1 MRLRIVAAGKV
12 REPYLRAAV
21 DEYLT
26 RLGRYLPV
34 DEVEVPPGV
43 DVKAQRAI
51 ERAIPARFETW
62 ALDPEGQEPRSEELA
77 AWLERRMGSG
87 TAGVAFV
94 IGGPD
99 GLPAE
104 IVRRATVCLSL
115 SRLTLPHRL
124 ARLLLAEQLYRAAT
138 IIRGEP
144 YNR

>member
-1 MRLRIVAAGKV
+1 VRLRIVAAGKV

-21 DEYLT
+21 DDYLA
-26 RLGRYLPV
+26 RLRRYLPV

-43 DVKAQRAI
+43 DAKALRAI
-51 ERAIPARFETW
+51 ERAIPARFEAW
-62 ALDPEGQEPRSEELA
+62 ALDPEGQEPRSAELA

-87 TAGVAFV
+87 VAGVAFV

-104 IVRRATVCLSL
+104 VVRRAALRLSL

-124 ARLLLAEQLYRAAT
+124 ARLVLAEQLYRAAT

-144 YNR
+144 YNK